1 VNFTYDPDLEAIAHL
16 AADTADLEEAIRS
29 SYLPAA
35 RRLAA
40 QRWPAAASVRDQL
53 GLTLT
58 RRPLLAGSVVALRY
72 YGRLV
77 LERRG

>member
-1 VNFTYDPDLEAIAHL
+1 MKFIHDPDLEAIAHL
-16 AADTADLEEAIRS
+16 AADTVELEEAIRS

-35 RRLAA
+35 HRLGAD
-40 QRWPAAASVRDQL
+40 RWPAAASLRDQL

-58 RRPLLAGSVVALRY
+58 RRPLLAGGLAALGY

-77 LERRG
+77 LERRS